1 MHPDQPPGY
10 MPTGSGQNGG
20 NPQSVPPSAVGTN
33 PGYQS
38 ILQAKPKGGTRKVF
52 GVLLFLFAVV
62 PLLGTALTAYKTI
75 ESATEQNSND
85 AFIPKA
91 WHNLSSDDIFPAR
104 LASRTVGND
113 ANIWARQGIAK
124 GTSCK
129 EAFSAD
135 FAGNVMADRCKYVL
149 RATYTDVS
157 GEMVATIGLVVAQ
170 SPADADAIS
179 SKVET
184 IQSNAVG
191 ADRAPTVRP
200 FAVPGTQAADWSE
213 KMAIGGASN
222 QVFMP
227 DSPYAVTITTGPAD
241 PARPVGRLPQPWTFI
256 GYEER
261 SPYRKTAQTLAE
273 IYAGDLRRTVLGK

>member
-1 MHPDQPPGY
+1 MHPDQSPGY

-20 NPQSVPPSAVGTN
+20 NPQSVPPSALGTS
-33 PGYQS
+33 PGYQP

-52 GVLLFLFAVV
+52 GVLLLLFAVL
-62 PLLGTALTAYKTI
+62 PLLGTALTAYKTY

-91 WHNLSSDDIFPAR
+91 WHNLSSEDIFPAR
-104 LASRTVGND
+104 LASKTVGND

-135 FAGNVMADRCKYVL
+135 FARTVLADRCKYVL

-170 SPADADAIS
+170 STADADAIS
-179 SKVET
+179 SR
-184 IQSNAVG
+184 SRRS
-191 ADRAPTVRP
+191 RATRWAP
-200 FAVPGTQAADWSE
+200 
-213 KMAIGGASN
+213 IGHRRS
-222 QVFMP
+222 
-227 DSPYAVTITTGPAD
+227 
-241 PARPVGRLPQPWTFI
+241 GRLPFPAPRLPI
-256 GYEER
+256 GAR
-261 SPYRKTAQTLAE
+261 RWLSAA
-273 IYAGDLRRTVLGK
+273 LRIKFSCRTHRMP